1 MSYCFILLLFTTM
14 QATLLRDLDTTIIIN
29 DIVAVAD
36 CSSSVFSIKLSV
48 STFLNENALTG
59 TDGYLISS
67 SGSISQLTACS
78 KNVDDDAVYYIQ
90 CSVDLPTTEQYSFK
104 NFTSDGYKYISN
116 IPSTSIIQKSVTYQQ
131 LNYDDFPNQVIQG
144 QSFQLPV
151 SENGKVPNLF
161 FDISNNFIEISCS
174 SGDDDVHIKCTAP
187 SSFDLTQNIVSNL
200 FERDPCGKIKPVSS
214 VGPIKIDS
222 FTFSGEKYINIDII
236 QDNLYTIYLG
246 TITSEIGDIA
256 IKDSSNS
263 KNVLSL
269 SNCTLMGVKYYQCL
283 ILIPTPLGEV
293 TERKYS
299 VYKGDTMLVEEAIVL
314 FKPVTIPSPRI
325 IPGTLSLTGKN
336 SITFQFTEVVD
347 TSVIKDIKMISNS
360 LTTQNT
366 CTKTDGSNSVS
377 YECSFTTTENCTVSY
392 YYLNSTN
399 GLNKLGDDLIIGS
412 GNPYYDSSMFINRYY
427 IILSIVIIV
436 LMM

>member
-29 DIVAVAD
+29 DIVAD
-36 CSSSVFSIKLSV
+36 CSSFDFSIKLSV

-78 KNVDDDAVYYIQ
+78 KEVDDDDVYYIQ

-116 IPSTSIIQKSVTYQQ
+116 IPSTSIIQKSVIYQEPD
-131 LNYDDFPNQVIQG
+131 YSDFPNPVIQG

-151 SENGKVPNLF
+151 SGNGKVPNLF

-174 SGDDDVHIKCTAP
+174 SGDDDAHIKCTAP
-187 SSFDLTQNIVSNL
+187 SSFDLTQTIKSNL
-200 FERDPCGKIKPVSS
+200 FERDTCGKIKQVSS
-214 VGPIKIDS
+214 INSIKIDS

-256 IKDSSNS
+256 IKDSSE
-263 KNVLSL
+263 NVLSL
-269 SNCTLMGVKYYQCL
+269 SNCTLMGVKYYRCL
-283 ILIPTPLGEV
+283 ILIPTPLEEV

-299 VYKGDTMLVEEAIVL
+299 VYKGNTMLVKEAIVL
-314 FKPVTIPSPRI
+314 FKSVTIPSPII

-336 SITFQFTEVVD
+336 SIIFQFTEVVD

-366 CTKTDGSNSVS
+366 CTKKIDSNSVS
-377 YECSFTTTENCTVSY
+377 YECSFTTKENCTVSY

>member
-67 SGSISQLTACS
+67 SGSISQLTECS
-78 KNVDDDAVYYIQ
+78 KNVDDDDVYYIQ

-131 LNYDDFPNQVIQG
+131 LNYDDFPNPVIQG

-174 SGDDDVHIKCTAP
+174 SGDDDAHIKCTVP
-187 SSFDLTQNIVSNL
+187 SSFDLTQTIESNL
-200 FERDPCGKIKPVSS
+200 FERGTCGQIKQVG
-214 VGPIKIDS
+214 GPIKIHS

-299 VYKGDTMLVEEAIVL
+299 VYKGNTMLVKEAIVL
-314 FKPVTIPSPRI
+314 FKSVTIPSPRI

-336 SITFQFTEVVD
+336 SIIFQFTEDVD

-366 CTKTDGSNSVS
+366 CTKKIGSTFVS

>member
-29 DIVAVAD
+29 DIVAD
-36 CSSSVFSIKLSV
+36 CSSFDFSIKLSV

-78 KNVDDDAVYYIQ
+78 KEVDDDDVYYIQ

-116 IPSTSIIQKSVTYQQ
+116 IPSTSIIQKSVIYQEPD
-131 LNYDDFPNQVIQG
+131 YSDFPNPVIQG

-151 SENGKVPNLF
+151 SGNGKVPNLF
-161 FDISNNFIEISCS
+161 FYISNNFIEISCS
-174 SGDDDVHIKCTAP
+174 SGDDDAIIKCTVP
-187 SSFDLTQNIVSNL
+187 SSFDLTQTIKSNL
-200 FERDPCGKIKPVSS
+200 FERDTCGQIKQVSS
-214 VGPIKIDS
+214 INPIEINS

-256 IKDSSNS
+256 IKDSSE
-263 KNVLSL
+263 NVLSL
-269 SNCTLMGVKYYQCL
+269 SNCTLMGVKYYRCL
-283 ILIPTPLGEV
+283 ILIPTPLEEV

-299 VYKGDTMLVEEAIVL
+299 VYKGNTMLVKEAIVL
-314 FKPVTIPSPRI
+314 FKSVTIPSPII

-336 SITFQFTEVVD
+336 SIIFQFTEDVD

-366 CTKTDGSNSVS
+366 CTKKIVSNSVS
-377 YECSFTTTENCTVSY
+377 YECSFTTKENCTVSY

>member
-14 QATLLRDLDTTIIIN
+14 QATLLRDLDTAIIIN

-48 STFLNENALTG
+48 STFLNGDALTG
-59 TDGYLISS
+59 TNGYLISS

-78 KNVDDDAVYYIQ
+78 KKFDDDAVYYIQ

-116 IPSTSIIQKSVTYQQ
+116 IPSTSIIQKSVIYQEPD
-131 LNYDDFPNQVIQG
+131 YSDFPNPVIQG

-151 SENGKVPNLF
+151 SGNGKVPNLF
-161 FDISNNFIEISCS
+161 FYISNNFIEISCS
-174 SGDDDVHIKCTAP
+174 SGDDDAIIKCTVP
-187 SSFDLTQNIVSNL
+187 SSFDLTQTIKSNL
-200 FERDPCGKIKPVSS
+200 FERDTCGQIKQVSS
-214 VGPIKIDS
+214 INPIEINS

-256 IKDSSNS
+256 IKDSSE
-263 KNVLSL
+263 NVLSL
-269 SNCTLMGVKYYQCL
+269 SNCTLMGVKYYRCL
-283 ILIPTPLGEV
+283 ILIPTPLEEV

-299 VYKGDTMLVEEAIVL
+299 VYKGNTMLVKEAIVL
-314 FKPVTIPSPRI
+314 FKSVTIPSPII

-336 SITFQFTEVVD
+336 SIIFQFTEDVD

-366 CTKTDGSNSVS
+366 CTKKIVSNSVS
-377 YECSFTTTENCTVSY
+377 YECSFTTKENCTVSY

-427 IILSIVIIV
+427 IILSIIIIV

>member
-29 DIVAVAD
+29 DIVAD
-36 CSSSVFSIKLSV
+36 CSSFDFSIKLSV

-78 KNVDDDAVYYIQ
+78 KEVDDDDVYYIQ

-116 IPSTSIIQKSVTYQQ
+116 IPSTSIIQKSVIYQEPD
-131 LNYDDFPNQVIQG
+131 YSDFPNPVIQG
-144 QSFQLPV
+144 QSFQLRVPG
-151 SENGKVPNLF
+151 NGKVPNLF
-161 FDISNNFIEISCS
+161 FGISNNFIEISCS
-174 SGDDDVHIKCTAP
+174 SGDDDAHIKCTAP
-187 SSFDLTQNIVSNL
+187 SSFDLTQTIKSNL
-200 FERDPCGKIKPVSS
+200 FERDTCGQIKQVSS
-214 VGPIKIDS
+214 INPIEINS

-256 IKDSSNS
+256 IKDSSE
-263 KNVLSL
+263 NVLSL
-269 SNCTLMGVKYYQCL
+269 SNCTLMGVKYYRCL
-283 ILIPTPLGEV
+283 ILIPTPLEEV

-299 VYKGDTMLVEEAIVL
+299 VYKGNTMLVKEAIVL
-314 FKPVTIPSPRI
+314 FKSVTIPSPII

-336 SITFQFTEVVD
+336 SIIFQFTEDVD

-366 CTKTDGSNSVS
+366 CTKKIVSNSVS
-377 YECSFTTTENCTVSY
+377 YECSFTTKENCTVSY

>member
-29 DIVAVAD
+29 DIIVAD
-36 CSSSVFSIKLSV
+36 CSSSVISIKLSV

-78 KNVDDDAVYYIQ
+78 KKVDDDAVYYIQ

-116 IPSTSIIQKSVTYQQ
+116 IPSTSIIQKSVPNQEPVYG
-131 LNYDDFPNQVIQG
+131 DFPNQVIQG
-144 QSFQLPV
+144 QSFQLRV
-151 SENGKVPNLF
+151 SGSGKVPNLF
-161 FDISNNFIEISCS
+161 FGISNNFIEISCS
-174 SGDDDVHIKCTAP
+174 SGDDDNHIKCTVP
-187 SSFDLTQNIVSNL
+187 SSFDLTQTIKSNL
-200 FERDPCGKIKPVSS
+200 FERDTCGQIKQVSS
-214 VGPIKIDS
+214 INPIEINS

-256 IKDSSNS
+256 IKDSSE
-263 KNVLSL
+263 NVLSL
-269 SNCTLMGVKYYQCL
+269 SNCTLMGVKYYRCL
-283 ILIPTPLGEV
+283 ILIPTPLEEV

-299 VYKGDTMLVEEAIVL
+299 VYKGNTMLVKEAIVL
-314 FKPVTIPSPRI
+314 FKSVTIPSPII

-336 SITFQFTEVVD
+336 SIIFQFTEDVD

-366 CTKTDGSNSVS
+366 CTKKIGSNFVS

>member
-1 MSYCFILLLFTTM
+1 MSYCFILLLFTFM

-29 DIVAVAD
+29 DIVAD
-36 CSSSVFSIKLSV
+36 CSSSDFSIKLSV

-78 KNVDDDAVYYIQ
+78 KKVDDDAVYYIQ

-116 IPSTSIIQKSVTYQQ
+116 IPSTSIIQKSVIYQKPD
-131 LNYDDFPNQVIQG
+131 YSDFPNPVIQG
-144 QSFQLPV
+144 QSFQLRV
-151 SENGKVPNLF
+151 SGSGKVPNLF
-161 FDISNNFIEISCS
+161 FGISNNFIEISCS
-174 SGDDDVHIKCTAP
+174 SGDDDAYIKCTAP
-187 SSFDLTQNIVSNL
+187 SSFHLTQTTEPNL
-200 FERDPCGKIKPVSS
+200 FERGTCGQIKQVG
-214 VGPIKIDS
+214 GPIKIHS

-256 IKDSSNS
+256 IKDSSE
-263 KNVLSL
+263 NVLSL

-299 VYKGDTMLVEEAIVL
+299 VYKGDTMLVEEGIVL

>member
-29 DIVAVAD
+29 DIVAD
-36 CSSSVFSIKLSV
+36 CSSSDFSIKLSV

-78 KNVDDDAVYYIQ
+78 KEVDDDDVYYIQ

-116 IPSTSIIQKSVTYQQ
+116 IPSTSIIQKFVNYQEPV
-131 LNYDDFPNQVIQG
+131 YGDFPNQVIQG

-151 SENGKVPNLF
+151 SGNGKVPNLF

-174 SGDDDVHIKCTAP
+174 SGDDDTHIKCTAP
-187 SSFDLTQNIVSNL
+187 SSFDLTQTIKSNL
-200 FERDPCGKIKPVSS
+200 FERDRCGKIKQVSS
-214 VGPIKIDS
+214 INPIQIDS

-256 IKDSSNS
+256 IKDSSIPE
-263 KNVLSL
+263 NVLSL

-299 VYKGDTMLVEEAIVL
+299 VYKGNTMLVKEAIVL
-314 FKPVTIPSPRI
+314 FKSVTIPSPII

-336 SITFQFTEVVD
+336 SIIFQFTEDVD

-366 CTKTDGSNSVS
+366 CTKKIDSNSVS
-377 YECSFTTTENCTVSY
+377 YECSFTTKENCTVSY